1 MHSLYCKRLG
11 HWRPSCEKRSRG
23 SFLIF
28 ERFVSKA
35 PAFLPL
41 GGAGWAGGRRPGA
54 LPCRPPAP
62 RPSTRGKPGAWGEGH
77 ASRDPRSS
85 PGGTPP
91 LGATGQGWAP
101 GGQTPLVFPSSGDSG
116 VRPAGSAVSV
126 GCECVRSV

>member
-41 GGAGWAGGRRPGA
+41 GGGVGRRPPTWCPA
-54 LPCRPPAP
+54 LPASRP

>member
-41 GGAGWAGGRRPGA
+41 GGGGGQEAADLVPCPAG
-54 LPCRPPAP
+54 LPP
-62 RPSTRGKPGAWGEGH
+62 
-77 ASRDPRSS
+77 
-85 PGGTPP
+85 PP
-91 LGATGQGWAP
+91 LHP
-101 GGQTPLVFPSSGDSG
+101 GEARGLG
-116 VRPAGSAVSV
+116 
-126 GCECVRSV
+126 